1 MEQASVEPVVME
13 DFVRV
18 VEDVAFENGVETGAL
33 AEARDALLDTL
44 DARGLTLLPAER
56 ERIRTEESIDRLR
69 IWHRRAATMR
79 SATKILTDGPLPR
92 PARRRALHR

>member
-1 MEQASVEPVVME
+1 MEQASVEPVIME

-18 VEDVAFENGVETGAL
+18 VEDVAFENGAL

-69 IWHRRAATMR
+69 LWHRRAATMR
-79 SATKILTDGPLPR
+79 SATKVLTEEPAPR
-92 PARRRALHR
+92 PARRRALRR